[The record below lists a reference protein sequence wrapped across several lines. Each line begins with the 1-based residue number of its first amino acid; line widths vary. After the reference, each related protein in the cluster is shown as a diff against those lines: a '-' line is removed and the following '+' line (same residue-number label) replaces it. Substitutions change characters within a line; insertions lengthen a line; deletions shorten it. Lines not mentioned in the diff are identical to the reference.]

1 VKGSAEL
8 RLQLRSCWIII
19 LKSKKFFS
27 AFHAMP
33 ENVLEIFLRSSMVQ
47 KSQYNRDGCMVFLE
61 IGEKVQYPEYFILFL
76 ILE

>member
-1 VKGSAEL
+1 
-8 RLQLRSCWIII
+8 
-19 LKSKKFFS
+19 
-27 AFHAMP
+27 MP

-76 ILE
+76 TLE